1 MKDKQFLE
9 SLGFEDVI
17 VYDDPSY
24 DGALV
29 GVTLDNQAV
38 YDYDQMI
45 KYLVTQNGM
54 DEDEAA
60 DFINYNYSYNSR
72 FDLPIIMVNLNEW
85 RDTE

>member
-17 VYDDPSY
+17 IYNDPSY

-45 KYLVTQNGM
+45 KYLVTQDGM

-72 FDLPIIMVNLNEW
+72 SDLPIIMVNLNEW